1 MFRGYATIRLG
12 LFVESIIGNLHVV
25 ILWLM
30 PELFLSFMLMYYF
43 SVMIMIIVTTMAL
56 QRG

>member
-12 LFVESIIGNLHVV
+12 LFVESVIGNLHVV

-43 SVMIMIIVTTMAL
+43 SVMIMIIVTTT
-56 QRG
+56 RG